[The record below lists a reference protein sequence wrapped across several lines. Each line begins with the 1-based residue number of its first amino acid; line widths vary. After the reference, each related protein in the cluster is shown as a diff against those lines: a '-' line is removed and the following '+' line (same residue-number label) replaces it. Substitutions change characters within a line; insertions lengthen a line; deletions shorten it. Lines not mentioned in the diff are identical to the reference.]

1 MEATTS
7 PQSMHLKQF
16 KWKTVPNAR
25 TNGPCITLPHDEHVA
40 DTVTIVEEVVVEDAL
55 DEGGGALSEVDELE
69 RAEENDATLLRFS
82 LV

>member
-1 MEATTS
+1 M
-7 PQSMHLKQF
+7 
-16 KWKTVPNAR
+16 
-25 TNGPCITLPHDEHVA
+25 
-40 DTVTIVEEVVVEDAL
+40 VEEVVVEEAL